1 MRLGYCC
8 INLSLKDQGV
18 STNRGMIR
26 KTFDEKGLEYVS
38 LLIMNNLAD
47 LLKVLEWNEE
57 HDIKVYR
64 MSSDLFPWMSEYR
77 LEDLPSY
84 GPISKLAS
92 QVGEFVQQH
101 GMRVSFHPG
110 QFDVLASPNPS
121 VVDKTVWDLDQH
133 ARIMD
138 LMCLPQDYR
147 APINIHIGGTYGD
160 KESALTRFCEN
171 FKRLAPSTKARL
183 VVEND
188 DKASQFSVK
197 DLYYGVYRVVGCPVT
212 FDHLHHRFCTGDL
225 SASEA
230 AHLAAS
236 TWHGFTPVQHY
247 SSSKSLYEDSS
258 AINRSHADYVYDVIP
273 SYDLDVDVEVEAK
286 AKDLAVLK
294 YRQDLVSSNPIL
306 HNPVLFEFESYEKV
320 QH

>member
-8 INLSLKDQGV
+8 INLSLRDKGI
-18 STNRGMIR
+18 TANRGMIK
-26 KTFDEKGLEYVS
+26 KTWQEQGMARASELAI
-38 LLIMNNLAD
+38 LNLTD
-47 LLKVLEWNEE
+47 LYEIIKWNIE
-57 HDIKVYR
+57 HDIQVYR
-64 MSSDLFPWMSEYR
+64 MSSDIFTWMSEYR
-77 LEDLPSY
+77 FEELPKYEEICSLLKRI
-84 GPISKLAS
+84 GSLAM
-92 QVGEFVQQH
+92 QNNI
-101 GMRVSFHPG
+101 RLSFHPG
-110 QFDVLASPNPS
+110 QFDVLASPNPD
-121 VVDKTVWDLDQH
+121 VVSKTIYDLDQH

-138 LMCLPQDYR
+138 LMGLPQDYR
-147 APINIHIGGTYGD
+147 SPINIHIGGSYGD
-160 KESALTRFCEN
+160 KESALSRFCEN
-171 FKRLAPSTKARL
+171 FKRLAPSTQARL

-236 TWHGFTPVQHY
+236 TWHGFTPMQHY

-258 AINRSHADYVYDVIP
+258 AINRSHADYVYDLIP
-273 SYDLDVDVEVEAK
+273 SYGLDVDVEVEAK

-294 YRQDLVSSNPIL
+294 YRQDLVSNDPVLQNPI
-306 HNPVLFEFESYEKV
+306 LFEFESYENV
-320 QH
+320 QD